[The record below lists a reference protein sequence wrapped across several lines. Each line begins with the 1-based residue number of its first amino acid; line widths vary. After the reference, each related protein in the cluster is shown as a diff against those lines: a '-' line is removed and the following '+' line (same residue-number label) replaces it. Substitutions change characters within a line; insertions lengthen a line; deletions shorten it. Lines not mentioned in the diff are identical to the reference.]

1 MTVKVSFEMEEV
13 DYQNL
18 LMVIQNHFT
27 DQYDKLISPEFNEAQ
42 KEWIRDYQKYITTN
56 LLEPLIKGNTK

>member
-1 MTVKVSFEMEEV
+1 VTVKVSFEMEEV